1 MIGMENHSLTEILNK
16 DLGLIVSPQLSLEEI
31 RSTVANQVNH
41 LINTDF
47 EKLVSLLYRIDVS
60 EPKMRALLQHKQG
73 EDSAE
78 HIADLIIERQLQK
91 IESRK
96 KFSKKKDISDEEK
109 W

>member
-1 MIGMENHSLTEILNK
+1 MENNSLTEILKK
-16 DLGLIVSPQLSLEEI
+16 DLGLIVSPKLSLEEV
-31 RSTVANQVNH
+31 RAAVTSHVNH

-60 EPKMRALLQHKQG
+60 EPKMRAVLQHKEG
-73 EDSAE
+73 EDSAGY
-78 HIADLIIERQLQK
+78 IADLIIERQLQK

-96 KFSKKKDISDEEK
+96 KFSNKKDISEEEK

>member
-1 MIGMENHSLTEILNK
+1 MENHSLTEILNK
-16 DLGLIVSPQLSLEEI
+16 DLGLAVSPKLSLDAI
-31 RSTVANQVNH
+31 RAAVTNHVNH

-73 EDSAE
+73 EDSAG

-96 KFSKKKDISDEEK
+96 KFSSKKNISDEET

>member
-1 MIGMENHSLTEILNK
+1 MENHSLTEILNK
-16 DLGLIVSPQLSLEEI
+16 DLGLTVSPKLSSDAI
-31 RSTVANQVNH
+31 RAAVTNHVNH

-73 EDSAE
+73 EDSAAP
-78 HIADLIIERQLQK
+78 IADLIIERQLQK
-91 IESRK
+91 IISRE
-96 KFSKKKDISDEEK
+96 KFSNKKDISDEEK

>member
-1 MIGMENHSLTEILNK
+1 MENNSLIEILEK
-16 DLGLIVSPQLSLEEI
+16 DLGLAVSPKLSLDEV
-31 RSTVANQVNH
+31 RSAVTSHVNH

-60 EPKMRALLQHKQG
+60 EPKMRAVLQHKEG
-73 EDSAE
+73 EDSAGY
-78 HIADLIIERQLQK
+78 IADLIIERQLQK

-96 KFSKKKDISDEEK
+96 NFSTKKDISDEEK

>member
-1 MIGMENHSLTEILNK
+1 MENNALTEILKK
-16 DLGLIVSPQLSLEEI
+16 DLGLAVSPKLSLEEV
-31 RSTVANQVNH
+31 RATVTTHINH

-60 EPKMRALLQHKQG
+60 ESKMRAVLQLKEG
-73 EDSAE
+73 EDSAVY
-78 HIADLIIERQLQK
+78 IADLIIERQLQK

-96 KFSKKKDISDEEK
+96 KFSNKKDISDEEK